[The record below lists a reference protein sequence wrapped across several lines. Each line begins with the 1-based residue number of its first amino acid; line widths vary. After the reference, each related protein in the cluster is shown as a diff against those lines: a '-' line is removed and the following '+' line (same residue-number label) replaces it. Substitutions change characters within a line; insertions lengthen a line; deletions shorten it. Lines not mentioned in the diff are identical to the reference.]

1 MIVVDRRRRRRSTTS
16 RTPTAIADTIAEL
29 EDLDGILAVTDPFS
43 EIVNGQVSDDGD
55 AAIVRMQF
63 DGQATDVPPE
73 TKTALQDVA
82 AELRDELP
90 AGSQV
95 ALGGDL
101 FAAVRAGRHDHRGRR
116 PAHRA
121 ARADRDVPLVRGR
134 RASRC

>member
-1 MIVVDRRRRRRSTTS
+1 MMPYSS
-16 RTPTAIADTIAEL
+16 AIADTIAEL
-29 EDLDGILAVTDPFS
+29 EDLDGILAVTDPFN

-63 DGQATDVPPE
+63 DGQSTDVPPA
-73 TKTALQDVA
+73 TKTALKDVA

-90 AGSQV
+90 AGSHV

-101 FAAVRAGRHDHRGRR
+101 FAVVGARRHAHRGGG
-116 PAHRA
+116 PPHRA
-121 ARADRDVPLVRGR
+121 ARADRHVPLVRGR